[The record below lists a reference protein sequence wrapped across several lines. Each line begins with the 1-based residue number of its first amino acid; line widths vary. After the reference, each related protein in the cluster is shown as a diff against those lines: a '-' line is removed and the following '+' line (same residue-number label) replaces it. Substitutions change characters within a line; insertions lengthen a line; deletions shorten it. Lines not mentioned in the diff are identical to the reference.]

1 MHSANIEA
9 LRVTHGNF
17 AWWYNFSMTMFY
29 LGILGTMVDIYF
41 GVDVHLVSMFVVS
54 DFWRAPS

>member
-1 MHSANIEA
+1 MHSAYIEA

-17 AWWYNFSMTMFY
+17 VWWYYFSMTKFY

-41 GVDVHLVSMFVVS
+41 GVVYLVSMYAVS